1 MKSAVDARYWVPGC
15 DGPGNVMIGPVSS
28 IDRVSGC
35 EPGQM
40 DRNMCGRFNL
50 KPDGSTEAL
59 MQRLQAF
66 GPLRYADDVA
76 PGARISIV
84 RGTPEGRVVSDAL
97 WWLLLDRK
105 TAKPDYRYPSFNSR
119 SDRLDDP
126 KALAYKPF
134 RESRCI
140 IPASAFVEGLGD
152 KKTYHRIELED
163 RAIAFGG
170 LYRSTADPQS
180 GEVVLSAS
188 IITLPPPPQ
197 WRTIHP
203 KSMPLMLDVDDEA
216 LIAHWLDPTCR
227 DVDTFFSTLLQP
239 AIRWPQLLTPID
251 RPSKWNPVG
260 ASFRI
265 T

>member
-1 MKSAVDARYWVPGC
+1 
-15 DGPGNVMIGPVSS
+15 
-28 IDRVSGC
+28 
-35 EPGQM
+35 
-40 DRNMCGRFNL
+40 MCGRFQI
-50 KPDGSTEAL
+50 KADGKTEAL
-59 MQRLQAF
+59 MQRVNAS

-76 PGARISIV
+76 PGACISII
-84 RGTPEGRVVSDAL
+84 RETAQGREVADAL

-119 SDRLDDP
+119 SDRLEDP
-126 KALAYKPF
+126 KALSYRPF

-140 IPASAFVEGLGD
+140 IVASAFVEGLGD

-170 LYRSTADPQS
+170 LYRTTTDPQT
-180 GEVVLSAS
+180 GQVLHSAS
-188 IITLPPPPQ
+188 IITLPPPDQ

-203 KSMPLMLDVDDEA
+203 KSMPLMLDFENAA
-216 LIAHWLDPTCR
+216 LIDQWLGPDFR
-227 DVDTFFSTLLQP
+227 DVTVFSALLQP
-239 AIRWPQLLTPID
+239 QIRWPQLLTPID

-265 T
+265 S

>member
-1 MKSAVDARYWVPGC
+1 
-15 DGPGNVMIGPVSS
+15 
-28 IDRVSGC
+28 
-35 EPGQM
+35 
-40 DRNMCGRFNL
+40 MCGRFQI
-50 KPDGSTEAL
+50 KADGKTEAL
-59 MQRLQAF
+59 LQRVNAS

-76 PGARISIV
+76 PGACISII
-84 RGTPEGRVVSDAL
+84 RETAQGREVADAL

-119 SDRLDDP
+119 SDRLEDP
-126 KALAYKPF
+126 RALSYRPF

-170 LYRSTADPQS
+170 LYRSTTDPQT
-180 GEVVLSAS
+180 GQVLHSAS
-188 IITLPPPPQ
+188 IITLPPPDQ

-203 KSMPLMLDVDDEA
+203 KSMPLMLDFENAA
-216 LIAHWLDPTCR
+216 LIDQWLDPDFR
-227 DVDTFFSTLLQP
+227 DVTVFSALLQP
-239 AIRWPQLLTPID
+239 QIRWPQLLTPID

-265 T
+265 S